1 MSKENYIIAY
11 VMRVDESGQQ
21 YQGYL
26 SEIRIVQT
34 WEREKNC
41 AAIGKP
47 EKVTMVDVETDLY
60 GKKGEEFMELTEFS
74 NDMVFMCKPN
84 AVIMGLPL
92 NRAVYDENGKF
103 MTILAGD
110 VFVVRKKETQ
120 FMSICQ
126 KDITLLNECLKPIV
140 RIFGGKI
147 DTKPVADLQEW

>member
-34 WEREKNC
+34 WEREKNY

-47 EKVTMVDVETDLY
+47 EKVTMAEMETALY
-60 GKKGEEFMELTEFS
+60 GKQEEKFMELTEFC
-74 NDMVFMCKPN
+74 NDMFFMCKPD

-110 VFVVRKKETQ
+110 VFIVRKKGNQ

-126 KDITLLNECLKPIV
+126 KDIRLLNECLKPIV

-147 DTKPVADLQEW
+147 DTKPVSDLQEW